1 MTQQCFVYC
10 KENQRSMTEKDSLF
24 GMLTF
29 FKHGLGRFVWLRG
42 LFSAE
47 PGTKMFISGLSMV

>member
-1 MTQQCFVYC
+1 MP
-10 KENQRSMTEKDSLF
+10 EKDSLF

-29 FKHGLGRFVWLRG
+29 FKHGLGCFVWLRG